1 MTIFKPLLREVLVEF
16 GILTKQL
23 KATVDSTEFESV
35 FDHQKLN
42 SAMKFVNFEN
52 TLFEKSHFCPKI
64 QF

>member
-42 SAMKFVNFEN
+42 SAMNFVNFEKHSLV
-52 TLFEKSHFCPKI
+52 LFTWKDFGH
-64 QF
+64 